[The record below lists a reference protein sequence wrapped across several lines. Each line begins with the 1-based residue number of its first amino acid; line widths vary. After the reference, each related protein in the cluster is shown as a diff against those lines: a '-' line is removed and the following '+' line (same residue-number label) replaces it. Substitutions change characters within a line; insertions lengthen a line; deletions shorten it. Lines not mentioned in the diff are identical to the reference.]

1 MQCKRDFSSP
11 DVDVYGNKNDYALS
25 DLSRDGVDTVGVC
38 GSNPH
43 APTNKLN
50 NLEAFDGPRRLKL

>member
-1 MQCKRDFSSP
+1 MQRKRDFSSSL
-11 DVDVYGNKNDYALS
+11 VNVYADKNDYALG

-43 APTNKLN
+43 APTIVTGN
-50 NLEAFDGPRRLKL
+50 PRRPLQISAVM